1 MKRALTSTLSAGL
14 LMLSLSPAHA
24 DTAVDDTAKLYKNPN
39 CVCCDKYAD
48 YLESKGMD
56 VEVIESQNLNQVKAS
71 AGVPSSLA
79 GCHTL
84 MLGDYIIE
92 GHVPFV
98 AVERLLTEQPD
109 IDGIALA
116 GMPQGSPGMPGP
128 KQSPFEVMSFDD
140 QATTLFMSI

>member
-1 MKRALTSTLSAGL
+1 MKRKLTSALSAGL
-14 LMLSLSPAHA
+14 LLLSLSPAHA
-24 DTAVDDTAKLYKNPN
+24 DTNDTAKLYKNPN

-56 VEVIESQNLNQVKAS
+56 IEVIESRNLNQVKAS

-84 MLGDYIIE
+84 MVGDYIIE
-92 GHVPFV
+92 GHVPFA
-98 AVERLLTEQPD
+98 AVDRLLTERPA

-128 KQSPFEVMSFDD
+128 KQGPFEVMSFDD
-140 QATTLFMSI
+140 QATALFMSI

>member
-1 MKRALTSTLSAGL
+1 
-14 LMLSLSPAHA
+14 MLSLSPAHA
-24 DTAVDDTAKLYKNPN
+24 DMAIDDTAKLYKNPG
-39 CVCCDKYAD
+39 CICCDQYAD

-56 VEVIESQNLNQVKAS
+56 ITIIESQNLGQVKAS
-71 AGVPSSLA
+71 AGVPFSLA
-79 GCHTL
+79 GCHTM

-98 AVERLLTEQPD
+98 AVERLLTERPD

-128 KQSPFEVMSFDD
+128 KQGPFEVMSFDD
-140 QATTLFMSI
+140 RTTAPFMSI